1 MVAKEANHP
10 KTGFFEAVFRA
21 LRQNTGAMV
30 DQLKKYLEVLLGD
43 KDHEKVLESIATA
56 DKAMRISPPATR
68 GFSYYRGAGRVNR
81 SSFQCYYCYQLPC
94 CPGGGLRPFPRSG

>member
-21 LRQNTGAMV
+21 LRQNTGAMD

-43 KDHEKVLESIATA
+43 KDHEKATA

-81 SSFQCYYCYQLPC
+81 SSFQCYYCYQFPC